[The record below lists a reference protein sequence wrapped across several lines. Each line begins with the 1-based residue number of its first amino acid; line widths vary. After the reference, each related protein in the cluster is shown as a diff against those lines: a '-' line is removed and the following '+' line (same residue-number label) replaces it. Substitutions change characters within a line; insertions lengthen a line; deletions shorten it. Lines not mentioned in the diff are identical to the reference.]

1 MVVQGKASKIVCIL
15 LGIIFLVMALSAV
28 FKNLVVE
35 KGEAKNVHIVDRY
48 TTSKDIRAGNDGGR
62 DSSVEYGIVAEIEI
76 NGDETQNISIT
87 RR

>member
-35 KGEAKNVHIVDRY
+35 KGETKNVHIVDRY
-48 TTSKDIRAGNDGGR
+48 TTSKDIRAGKDGGR